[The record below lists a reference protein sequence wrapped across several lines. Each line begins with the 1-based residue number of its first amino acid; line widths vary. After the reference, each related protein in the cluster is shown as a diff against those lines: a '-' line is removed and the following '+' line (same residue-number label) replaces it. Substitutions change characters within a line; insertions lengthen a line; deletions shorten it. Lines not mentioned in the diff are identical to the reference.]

1 MHSALDCRFGTNY
14 NHLTPEKLGMFRKL
28 FIDLQ
33 LIVVDEMS
41 MISSD
46 SLYDI
51 DHRLRD
57 IFIYKE
63 TFAGRA
69 MMLNGDLL
77 QLPPIHSIYF

>member
-1 MHSALDCRFGTNY
+1 M
-14 NHLTPEKLGMFRKL
+14 
-28 FIDLQ
+28 

-51 DHRLRD
+51 DHRLQD

-63 TFAGRA
+63 MFAGRA
-69 MMLNGDLL
+69 IMLNGDIM
-77 QLPPIHSIYF
+77 QLPPVKGHPIFQTI